1 MRPGELLLRCYA
13 EEKWGHWQAFCLDLG
28 VAAQGESEAVVCG
41 KLNAMIREYLH
52 DALTGEDREYAEYF
66 LTRKASFNQW
76 ARYYLYV
83 AMQALHIKF
92 GTDRVLFKKLVPLAP
107 SIDSSV

>member
-28 VAAQGESEAVVCG
+28 LAAQGESEAEVCG

-66 LTRKASFNQW
+66 LTRKAPFNQW
-76 ARYYLYV
+76 VKYYLYF

-92 GTDRVLFKKLVPLAP
+92 GADKVLFKKLVPLTP
-107 SIDSSV
+107 SADSSV